1 MTKHFVAVAL
11 AASLWIPDAAAQ
23 SIIQRSDWREKS
35 FATYL
40 PAQTN
45 SVPWLNLDRRNKWP
59 KADFPIGRE
68 MNVAGLSIIVPRAPN
83 RRVSANTPSSVGR
96 T

>member
-1 MTKHFVAVAL
+1 MTKHFLAAAL
-11 AASLWIPDAAAQ
+11 AASLSMSEAAAQ
-23 SIIQRSDWREKS
+23 SILQKSDWRDRN

-40 PAQTN
+40 PDPAN

-68 MNVAGLSIIVPRAPN
+68 VNVAGLSAFGPIAPN
-83 RRVSANTPSSVGR
+83 MRVTANSPSSVR
-96 T
+96 RM

>member
-1 MTKHFVAVAL
+1 MTKNLVAAAL
-11 AASLWIPDAAAQ
+11 AASLWIPESAAQ
-23 SIIQRSDWREKS
+23 SVLPKGDWHDRS

-40 PAQTN
+40 PAPAK

-68 MNVAGLSIIVPRAPN
+68 VTVAGAGVIDVQVTANSPSNI
-83 RRVSANTPSSVGR
+83 RRM
-96 T
+96 